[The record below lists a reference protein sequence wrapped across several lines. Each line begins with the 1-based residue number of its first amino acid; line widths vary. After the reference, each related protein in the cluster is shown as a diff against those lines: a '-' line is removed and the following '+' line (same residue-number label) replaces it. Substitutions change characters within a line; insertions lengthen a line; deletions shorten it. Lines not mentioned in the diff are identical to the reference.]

1 MQRSEVE
8 TIRVKQ
14 VMTRDPSC
22 CVPSD
27 MAQKAATVMRDQ
39 DTGVIPVIENE
50 QSQRIVGLV
59 TDRDLC
65 MNVVAEG
72 RDPRTAHVEGCMTT
86 AVVACAPNDSMA
98 KATELMK
105 QNQIRR
111 IPVVDEQRK
120 LIGIVSLADVV
131 GRGNVKATETHETLK
146 TVSAPTVE
154 PSKPRT
160 KSKSVAA

>member
-1 MQRSEVE
+1 M
-8 TIRVKQ
+8 RVKQ

-27 MAQKAATVMRDQ
+27 TAQKAATIMRDQ

-72 RDPRTAHVEGCMTT
+72 RDPRTARVEECMTT

-111 IPVVDEQRK
+111 VPVVDEERK

-131 GRGNVKATETHETLK
+131 ERGNVKATETHETLK
-146 TVSAPTVE
+146 TVSAPTGE
-154 PSKPRT
+154 PSKPRA
-160 KSKSVAA
+160 KSKRAAA